1 MNSPMNLYI
10 QGLSKTFVLSACP
23 NEKVD
28 QLKKRIEDI
37 EGIPSTAQTLKC
49 ATRYLEDE
57 QTIGTSELQNNDIVS
72 VHCGVLGGVQ
82 INVKSMGKGPSL
94 ALDMDPSDTVEHLKA
109 KIEQMQGIPSRDL
122 RLAFRGKQ
130 LDNEAMLSTIKQISA
145 KGSATLLMTCKKPL
159 QETKAETPSA
169 ETPTTDPCR
178 NDCGFYGT
186 SATDGY
192 CSSCYTKLGLNRSA
206 PNIEAKKPEAAT
218 AVKQDD
224 QKEPSED
231 DSDEIKQ
238 KDTTHCWKCN
248 KKVGLLGF
256 ACKCKYVFCA
266 NHRYSD
272 KHKCDFDYRQNQRE
286 QLNKSLEK
294 VQEDKLERV

>member
-10 QGLSKTFVLSACP
+10 QRHSQTFVLSTSP
-23 NEKVD
+23 HETIS
-28 QLKKRIEDI
+28 QLKRRIEEID
-37 EGIPSTAQTLKC
+37 GTPSSVQSLKC
-49 ATRYLEDE
+49 ASRYLGDE
-57 QTIGTSELQNNDIVS
+57 RTIGTSDLHDNDIVS
-72 VHCGVLGGVQ
+72 VHCAVVGGVQ

-130 LDNEAMLSTIKQISA
+130 LDNEAMLSTIKQLSA
-145 KGSATLLMTCKKPL
+145 KGSATLLMTCKKPSK
-159 QETKAETPSA
+159 ETKAEVRSE
-169 ETPTTDPCR
+169 ETPTTDRCR
-178 NDCGFYGT
+178 NECGFYGT

-192 CSSCYTKLGLNRSA
+192 CSTCYTKLGLNRSSPQVEAQKPKEVA
-206 PNIEAKKPEAAT
+206 PD
-218 AVKQDD
+218 VKRDD
-224 QKEPSED
+224 PKEPSED
-231 DSDEIKQ
+231 EGEIKQ
-238 KDTTHCWKCN
+238 KDTSHCWKCN
-248 KKVGLLGF
+248 RKVGLLGF

-272 KHKCDFDYRQNQRE
+272 KHNCDFDYRQNQRD

-294 VQEDKLERV
+294 VEEDKLERV

>member
-1 MNSPMNLYI
+1 MNTAMNLYV
-10 QGLSKTFVLSACP
+10 QGLSKSFVLTTTP
-23 NEKVD
+23 NEKID
-28 QLKKRIEDI
+28 QLKKRIECID
-37 EGIPSTAQTLKC
+37 GTPSSLQSLKC
-49 ATRYLEDE
+49 ASHYLVDDH
-57 QTIGTSELQNNDIVS
+57 TIQRSRLQHNDILS
-72 VHCGVLGGVQ
+72 VHCGVVGGVQ
-82 INVKSMGKGPSL
+82 INVKSMGRGPSL

-109 KIEQMQGIPSRDL
+109 KIEAMQGIPSQDL

-130 LDNEAMLSTIKQISA
+130 LDNEALLSTIKQLQA

-159 QETKAETPSA
+159 PETKAEVSPP
-169 ETPTTDPCR
+169 EVTPTSDLCK

-192 CSSCYTKLGLNRSA
+192 CSSCYTKLGMNSSSKKA
-206 PNIEAKKPEAAT
+206 EAKRETPLETKDEE
-218 AVKQDD
+218 
-224 QKEPSED
+224 KEPSEE
-231 DSDEIKQ
+231 SEIKQ
-238 KDTTHCWKCN
+238 KDVSHCWKCN
-248 KKVGLLGF
+248 RKVGLLGF

-272 KHKCDFDYRQNQRE
+272 KHNCDFDYRQDQRE